1 MSTSQWILIFAAS
14 GEDAV
19 APTIHDRNAPK
30 RSEKISFRVC
40 VAVSL
45 LLTSYPQ
52 ASSPAHTCVSSGS
65 QSLYKT
71 LRVMIQAN

>member
-19 APTIHDRNAPK
+19 APTMMIEINAPK

-40 VAVSL
+40 VL
-45 LLTSYPQ
+45 
-52 ASSPAHTCVSSGS
+52 
-65 QSLYKT
+65 SLYY
-71 LRVMIQAN
+71 